1 MTELLEKKKFMRK
14 RKAAEHEA
22 ETLRISKQVAKA
34 KLFYLRHPAPQKS

>member
-22 ETLRISKQVAKA
+22 ETLRIPKQVAKA
-34 KLFYLRHPAPQKS
+34 KLFYIRH